1 MNNAFF
7 KKIKSALNSEY
18 PTELIGEIINEYEEI
33 IKLAEWRNNVLM
45 EGKNLKEN
53 QNEINRINKILE
65 ESGYFY
71 CTTEFDIDKKVR
83 NFFQEM

>member
-1 MNNAFF
+1 MNTVFF
-7 KKIKSALNSEY
+7 QKIKSALNTEH
-18 PTELIGEIINEYEEI
+18 PTELIGEIVNDYEEI
-33 IKLAEWRNNVLM
+33 MKLAEWRNNVLM
-45 EGKNLKEN
+45 HGKNLKKN

-83 NFFQEM
+83 EFFQKM